1 MLRIAQHQLKRVLA
15 GRQLDTGL
23 GLARAEMNMV
33 LVLWNRLVRIQRFVH
48 IDQQMMMTAVL
59 KIVAGVG
66 DAHSAQ
72 TETTPEAAFHRS
84 PVLRPNEIKKRVL
97 CRRLSLSL
105 DGARHGRQRRGEH
118 NKPDDPHCTS
128 REISRRESYS
138 KSM

>member
-1 MLRIAQHQLKRVLA
+1 MLRIAQHQLQCVLA
-15 GRQLDTGL
+15 GRQFDTGL

-72 TETTPEAAFHRS
+72 TETRLELPPGKHTLQLVLGDAKHYPFS
-84 PVLRPNEIKKRVL
+84 PPLVSEKITVTVK
-97 CRRLSLSL
+97 
-105 DGARHGRQRRGEH
+105 
-118 NKPDDPHCTS
+118 
-128 REISRRESYS
+128 
-138 KSM
+138 